1 MLVQDNA
8 ASVAIC
14 QQGMENFVI
23 VALFNVYVFLSAF
36 TAFESCI
43 KPGATTKVKI
53 LLLDCKMTISR
64 NFYQLTLPSHIDE
77 PQMEAIVQEQSNTN
91 PQIVIVLFAP
101 SIYQTYDH
109 NDWLR

>member
-8 ASVAIC
+8 SGVTVC

-43 KPGATTKVKI
+43 KPGATTK
-53 LLLDCKMTISR
+53 L
-64 NFYQLTLPSHIDE
+64 NFCH
-77 PQMEAIVQEQSNTN
+77 
-91 PQIVIVLFAP
+91 
-101 SIYQTYDH
+101 
-109 NDWLR
+109 